1 VTARLTVVVG
11 GGGVGKTTTAAAL
24 GLAEARVGR
33 RVLVVTVDPARRLA
47 DALGVKL
54 GIDASRVELDGVE
67 LWARMPDTRQSVDR
81 FAEWLFVDPA
91 ALERVRQNGM
101 YRELGDSLAGVH
113 ELVCVAFVDHELQ
126 SGRWDHVVL
135 DTAPSRHALEFFD
148 YPGRLARMLEARTLR
163 WIAGLARFADAA
175 LEERPGRGLL
185 AWGRRRVGAL
195 VGTLVGAAA
204 IHDIAALFAEFLL
217 VRERW
222 LELVRRVEHRLED
235 PSTLFVVV
243 TAPSG
248 AALDD
253 TDYLLR
259 ELAERRLS
267 SGAVLLNRAVS
278 APPRWIDAVSGKL
291 EPDSE
296 LAAALERS
304 AGEWSARAAQ
314 TEIATRRLRAG
325 IGQVPL
331 CVLPALP
338 SSDPRKVVTSIA
350 DAIATSVLS
359 QGLGLF

>member
-1 VTARLTVVVG
+1 MTVRLTVVVG

-24 GLAEARVGR
+24 ALAEARIGR

-47 DALGVKL
+47 DALGVTL
-54 GIDASRVELDGVE
+54 GIDASRVELGGVE

-81 FAEWLFVDPA
+81 FAEWLFLDPA
-91 ALERVRQNGM
+91 ALERVRNNGM

-175 LEERPGRGLL
+175 LEDRPGRGLF

-195 VGTLVGAAA
+195 VGNLVGAAA
-204 IHDIAALFAEFLL
+204 VHDIAALFGEFLL

-222 LELVRRVEHRLED
+222 LELVRRVEQRLAD
-235 PSTLFVVV
+235 SGTLFVVV
-243 TAPSG
+243 TGPSG

-253 TDYLLR
+253 ADYLLR
-259 ELAERRLS
+259 ELGERRLK
-267 SGAVLLNRAVS
+267 SGAVVLNRAVVS
-278 APPRWIDAVSGKL
+278 PPRWLGALSGQL
-291 EPDSE
+291 GVGSE
-296 LAAALERS
+296 LAGAFELCS
-304 AGEWSARAAQ
+304 SEWSARAAQ
-314 TEIATRRLRAG
+314 TEIAARRLRAG
-325 IGQVPL
+325 IGELPL
-331 CVLPALP
+331 GVLPALP
-338 SSDPRKVVTSIA
+338 ASDPRKLVSSLA
-350 DAIATSVLS
+350 DSIATSGLA